1 MVDDRPNKP
10 DFHWL
15 VRNITRVAVGY
26 GFSVKADN
34 RPPGFPITYEELSS
48 NPAMLNYTFDKLFK
62 EISTVWN
69 VDHFESAW
77 RAYLQ
82 GKKPIDRFSAQYCF
96 DKLLSDTDRN
106 LREEGVRTDE
116 NARALSVA
124 IKQELPN
131 ELGRYKS
138 VNNDRMREID
148 QTLQVDFK
156 VTQVMAAERLR
167 VGTRWIRKLVKQ
179 GKLEKLATGSI
190 KSQSLLKL
198 LAKRGESTSS

>member
-1 MVDDRPNKP
+1 MKSYQATQLCSTTPSTSGLKR
-10 DFHWL
+10 
-15 VRNITRVAVGY
+15 
-26 GFSVKADN
+26 SVQFGIWTTLKVT
-34 RPPGFPITYEELSS
+34 GGHIFMEKI
-48 NPAMLNYTFDKLFK
+48 
-62 EISTVWN
+62 
-69 VDHFESAW
+69 
-77 RAYLQ
+77 
-82 GKKPIDRFSAQYCF
+82 PIDRFSAQYCF

-148 QTLQVDFK
+148 QSLQVDFK

-167 VGTRWIRKLVKQ
+167 VGTRWIRKLEKQ
-179 GKLEKLATGSI
+179 GKLEKLPTGSI
-190 KSQSLLKL
+190 KSESLLKL